1 MKKGLSFLLPVLLGF
16 TLGALAFRGTLDPLI
31 QQLGSSALRE
41 QNETYLTDTFEKALV
56 GFGVMSGLKAG
67 LAVIEGSTGGVS
79 AGISLHLQVGDVVQS
94 AYDYVDIAWR
104 TLLAG
109 CISLLCMQYLLQ
121 AAALVDAY
129 VLGVCLIL
137 LGFLWGLRGFRQSI
151 TGFHQVLRD
160 GCMLSVFAVLV
171 VYLLLPVSIWSAA
184 RLSEHI
190 TRGSILSAQKG
201 FAETSARLFPES
213 EEQGEGLMARV
224 KQIPDRIEFIAHQ
237 LKQRGSDMALWTI
250 QLIAGY
256 LFDCILFPL
265 GMFVILLQG
274 TRSLMRYCYHCGL
287 QSTLRRELRRRP
299 ERVMLNMEG
308 AHPAPESLS

>member
-1 MKKGLSFLLPVLLGF
+1 MKKGLSFLIPVLLC
-16 TLGALAFRGTLDPLI
+16 TALGILAFRGNLDPLI
-31 QQLGSSALRE
+31 QRLGSNALRE
-41 QNETYLTDTFEKALV
+41 QNEQYLNDTFEKALV

-79 AGISLHLQVGDVVQS
+79 AGISLHLQVGDIVQS

-129 VLGVCLIL
+129 VLGICLIL
-137 LGFLWGLRGFRQSI
+137 MGILWGLRGCRQSC

-160 GCMLSVFAVLV
+160 ASMLSIFAVLV
-171 VYLLLPVSIWSAA
+171 VYLLLPVSIWSAS

-190 TRGSILSAQKG
+190 TRGTILSAQQG
-201 FAETSARLFPES
+201 FADTSARLFPES
-213 EEQGEGLMARV
+213 EDPSESLLVRV
-224 KQIPDRIEFIAHQ
+224 RQIPERIEFIATQ
-237 LKQRGSDMALWTI
+237 LKQRSSQMALWTI

-265 GMFVILLQG
+265 GMFVLLLHG
-274 TRSLMRYCYHCGL
+274 TRSLMRYCYHCGI
-287 QSTLRRELRRRP
+287 QSSLRREIRHLQP
-299 ERVMLNMEG
+299 TT
-308 AHPAPESLS
+308 P